1 MCAIDC
7 DSSRIATM
15 WIDIRQINDKYFISV
30 IKIKRFSQV
39 QNTLYSWYNSFPT
52 PPRYSRISKNNDS
65 AEMLW
70 SGKGYCAQTSKYHMT
85 NVSIG
90 HRRILKSMFILFAFA
105 FYHLCFSL
113 YLSLYLSYSIYLFL
127 PSQLF
132 SCVFIYMCNSIS
144 FSFRILNK
152 NAFSALIF
160 LF

>member
-1 MCAIDC
+1 MPRCKILY
-7 DSSRIATM
+7 IL
-15 WIDIRQINDKYFISV
+15 DII
-30 IKIKRFSQV
+30 
-39 QNTLYSWYNSFPT
+39 LFPIL
-52 PPRYSRISKNNDS
+52 PRYSRISKNNDS

-144 FSFRILNK
+144 FSDFGQKCIFCANIFVLNLPFYK
-152 NAFSALIF
+152 FVSY
-160 LF
+160 